1 MRQSDEAWISLE
13 WIHIELD
20 ETFSFPGFYHI
31 WTLPHSFHRLICS
44 HHPLDEELLLVYGL
58 DEPDEETPAHQITA
72 KTMPDPASPRGTT
85 APLGTPARV
94 RAPDGDGAMMTM
106 LEASCLEKHQG
117 DQRFS
122 ESLQFLKFTLGWA
135 GRQKEYPCIPVCR
148 FSLFFLGPLI
158 RHLLW
163 KTVNGLQVEAFSW
176 GFSLLNFLMN
186 VGQFTL
192 PVLFVRHG
200 WFAILLI
207 ALGSALCAHTALLMS
222 DALVQFTGH
231 KRSRFW
237 YVLA

>member
-1 MRQSDEAWISLE
+1 
-13 WIHIELD
+13 
-20 ETFSFPGFYHI
+20 
-31 WTLPHSFHRLICS
+31 
-44 HHPLDEELLLVYGL
+44 
-58 DEPDEETPAHQITA
+58 
-72 KTMPDPASPRGTT
+72 MPDPASPRGTT